1 MSNECQ
7 FQVRCVDYK
16 NLNGVDM
23 VSLLQAI

>member
-7 FQVRCVDYK
+7 FQVCYVDYK

-23 VSLLQAI
+23 VPLLQAI